1 MTFLPNGLSS
11 DPKKFT
17 KLLKPSFVFLR
28 KLLVATAASNDN
40 FFTYSPNF
48 RKCEFTKRCVKLLDS
63 LGFIVYPEKSVPLLQ
78 DAWNT
83 LVL

>member
-11 DPKKFT
+11 DPRKFT
-17 KLLKPSFVFLR
+17 KLLKPSFVILR
-28 KLLVATAASNDN
+28 KLLVATAASSDN
-40 FFTYSPNF
+40 LFT
-48 RKCEFTKRCVKLLDS
+48 CEFTKRCVKLDS

>member
-17 KLLKPSFVFLR
+17 KLLKPSIVFLR
-28 KLLVATAASNDN
+28 KLLVATAASSDN
-40 FFTYSPNF
+40 LFT
-48 RKCEFTKRCVKLLDS
+48 CEFTKRCVKLDS

-78 DAWNT
+78 NTWNT
-83 LVL
+83 LAL